1 MANPDAI
8 RRIDQEIK
16 SIVKVKN
23 SHDISKDTEENVKE
37 ASVGETTRKCK
48 FYNVG
53 FCKYKQKGCRL
64 FRLASKNM
72 QVGLE
77 QNRM

>member
-1 MANPDAI
+1 MANSDAI
-8 RRIDQEIK
+8 RKIDQEIK

-23 SHDISKDTEENVKE
+23 SHDISVDTEENVKE

-53 FCKYKQKGCRL
+53 FCRL